1 MKFFWV
7 STVTTLLMMITSLV
21 QAEGLIQKLPEDGSW
36 VEYFLEGSETDVNDP
51 NDVKGAKGTLTISSV
66 GTETVDGEK
75 CRWIEIYVTSKQ
87 DNRNEED
94 QIILKLL
101 IREKHLQKGKNPGK
115 NIIRGWEK
123 YSRGQQEGQVRKLRM
138 VNSKPSID
146 FFNVLLVGPLENSEK
161 LKLKEIETEK
171 GKLKCAGSKGEF
183 SFEDTNGNRTDDI
196 SGVITIRKHEKV
208 PFGVVLYNIDTKEPN
223 GDKIKFNLKLREYGK
238 QAQSQLPDNK

>member
-1 MKFFWV
+1 MRNFWV
-7 STVTTLLMMITSLV
+7 STLITLLMMTTSLV
-21 QAEGLIQKLPEDGSW
+21 QAEGLIQKLPEDGAW
-36 VEYFLEGSETDVNDP
+36 VEYFIEASETDVDDP
-51 NDVKGAKGTLTISSV
+51 NDVNRAKGTLTISSV

-94 QIILKLL
+94 LIILKLL
-101 IREKHLQKGKNPGK
+101 IREKHLKKGQNPGK

-123 YSRGQQEGQVRKLRM
+123 LSRGAQQGKVRKFDI
-138 VNSKPSID
+138 SKSGSISWITD
-146 FFNVLLVGPLENSEK
+146 FLLVGPLQNSEK
-161 LKLKEIETEK
+161 LKQEVIETEK
-171 GKLKCAGSKGEF
+171 GKLKCEGSKGEF
-183 SFEDTNGNRTDDI
+183 SFEDTKGNRTDDI
-196 SGVITIRKHEKV
+196 AGVITIRNHEKV